1 MHCLEHAF
9 FDTLKIIPF
18 IFIIYLIIEYFEH
31 KNNTALSHA
40 LMKSGKLGPVC
51 GAFLGSVPQCGF
63 SVIAS
68 DLFSKKSISL
78 GSLIAIFISTS
89 DEAVPI
95 ILATP
100 SKSYFVFW
108 MIVTKLII
116 AIIFGLIIDAFY
128 KSKAHTG
135 HCHIEEKHEHFHGN
149 CESCDGGIFKSALI
163 HTVKLFFFIYIANLV
178 FGIAID
184 ALGEQR
190 LSVFLLKDTVLQPF
204 VSALI
209 GLIPNCSASVLLTQ
223 SFISGAIS
231 FGALIAGLCSSAGVG
246 LLLLFK
252 RNKNLKENF
261 LILSL
266 LYSIGVISGIVI
278 QFISL

>member
-1 MHCLEHAF
+1 MHCLLHAF
-9 FDTLKIIPF
+9 FDTLKVIPL

-31 KNNTALSHA
+31 KNNTALSHT
-40 LMKSGKLGPVC
+40 LMKSGKLGAVY
-51 GAFLGSVPQCGF
+51 GALLGSVPQCGF

-78 GSLIAIFISTS
+78 GSLLAIFIATS

-95 ILATP
+95 IVATP
-100 SKSYFVFW
+100 SKAHLVFW
-108 MIVTKLII
+108 LIGIKLFI
-116 AIIFGLIIDAFY
+116 AIIFGVIIDLSY
-128 KSKAHTG
+128 RPKSHLDP
-135 HCHIEEKHEHFHGN
+135 CHVEEKHEHFHGN
-149 CESCDGGIFKSALI
+149 CERCEGGILKSALI
-163 HTVKLFFFIYIANLV
+163 HAVKLFVFIFIANLI

-184 ALGEQR
+184 ALGEYR
-190 LSVFLLKDTVLQPF
+190 LSGFLLKDTVFQPF
-204 VSALI
+204 IAALV

-252 RNKNLKENF
+252 RNKNLKENL
-261 LILSL
+261 LILAI
-266 LYSIGVISGIVI
+266 LYAIGVISGIVI
-278 QFISL
+278 QLIL